1 MTLAKRI
8 EEILKDELNPE
19 SIKTVIDIAEFLKLK
34 ENKIIWDTINEI
46 EHEYISE
53 RDQQHLEDI
62 KINGEFID
70 QEDLLK
76 ELEINILSKGERSGN

>member
-19 SIKTVIDIAEFLKLK
+19 SIKTVIDIAEFLKFK
-34 ENKIIWDTINEI
+34 EDKIIWDTINEE

-53 RDQQHLEDI
+53 RERQDLEEI
-62 KINGEFID
+62 KTNGEFID
-70 QEDLLK
+70 
-76 ELEINILSKGERSGN
+76 